1 MRSLADE
8 NEALLVLWTPLGY
21 YFITTI
27 ADRSLVAGTSSA
39 VDALA
44 YDVILLKLDRSLAVS
59 LREHKALLVLRT
71 TLGYHDISL
80 KFDRSPA
87 ASLYEE
93 KAL

>member
-1 MRSLADE
+1 M
-8 NEALLVLWTPLGY
+8 LWTPLGHH
-21 YFITTI
+21 FITTI

-44 YDVILLKLDRSLAVS
+44 YDVIVLKVDRSLAAS

-71 TLGYHDISL
+71 TLGYYDISL
-80 KFDRSPA
+80 KFDRSLA

-93 KAL
+93 MALYIYLYIFTYL